1 MSQKMASPSTF
12 VKIPKN
18 RVGALIG
25 PNASNKEL
33 VEKKLGVQLAI
44 DSESGDVTIS
54 IPPETLDPSVL
65 FRAKEVVS
73 AIGRGFSPEKARRL
87 LDDEET
93 ALVIVDMRDFVG
105 KSESDI
111 KRLSGR
117 IIGREGKT
125 RRLIEELTD
134 AYVSVYGH
142 TVGIIGAAEEAEIAR
157 QAIEMFIRG
166 RLHTSVY
173 RFLHAKRRELKKK
186 KIEIWKKPYETP

>member
-1 MSQKMASPSTF
+1 MARPSTF

-25 PNASNKEL
+25 PAASTKGMIEERL
-33 VEKKLGVQLAI
+33 DIKLDV
-44 DSESGDVTIS
+44 DSESGGVNI
-54 IPPETLDPSVL
+54 TLAPDASDPSML
-65 FRAKEVVS
+65 FRAREVVM

-87 LDDEET
+87 LDDEDIT
-93 ALVIVDMRDFVG
+93 LIVVDLRVFVG

-117 IIGREGKT
+117 VIGREGKT
-125 RRLIEELTD
+125 RRLIEELTNTNL
-134 AYVSVYGH
+134 SVFGH
-142 TVGIIGAAEEAEIAR
+142 TISIIGTMQEAEIAR
-157 QAIEMFIRG
+157 QAVEMFVRG

-186 KIEIWKKPYETP
+186 KIELWKKP

>member
-1 MSQKMASPSTF
+1 MARPSTF

-18 RVGALIG
+18 RIGALIG
-25 PNASNKEL
+25 PDASTKEL
-33 VEKKLGVQLAI
+33 IEKKLGILLDV
-44 DSESGDVTIS
+44 DSESGDVCIS
-54 IPPETLDPSVL
+54 LASETSDPSMI
-65 FRAKEVVS
+65 FRAKEVVL
-73 AIGRGFSPEKARRL
+73 AIGRGFSPEKVRRL
-87 LDDEET
+87 LDDEE
-93 ALVIVDMRDFVG
+93 AMLVVVDLRNFVG

-134 AYVSVYGH
+134 TYVSVHGH
-142 TVGIIGAAEEAEIAR
+142 TISIIGAMEEVEIAR

-186 KIEIWKKPYETP
+186 KIELWKKPYEKT

>member
-1 MSQKMASPSTF
+1 MSRPSTL

-18 RVGALIG
+18 RIGALIG
-25 PNASNKEL
+25 PAASTKEFI
-33 VEKKLGVQLAI
+33 EKKLGIRLDV
-44 DSESGDVTIS
+44 DSESGDVRITLLT
-54 IPPETLDPSVL
+54 ETTDPSML
-65 FRAKEVVS
+65 FRAKEVVL
-73 AIGRGFSPEKARRL
+73 AIGRGFSPEKAGRL
-87 LDDEET
+87 LNDEE
-93 ALVIVDMRDFVG
+93 AMLIVIDLRDFVG

-134 AYVSVYGH
+134 TYVSVYGH
-142 TVGIIGAAEEAEIAR
+142 TIAVIGAIEEAEIAR

-173 RFLHAKRRELKKK
+173 RFLHAKRRKIKKRKMEL
-186 KIEIWKKPYETP
+186 WKKPYEKA

>member
-1 MSQKMASPSTF
+1 MVSPSTF

-33 VEKKLGVQLAI
+33 IEKKLGVQLAV
-44 DSESGDVTIS
+44 DSESGDVAIT
-54 IPPETLDPSVL
+54 IPPETHDPSML

-87 LDDEET
+87 LDDEE
-93 ALVIVDMRDFVG
+93 AVLVIVDMRDFVG

-142 TVGIIGAAEEAEIAR
+142 TVGIIGATEEAEIAR
-157 QAIEMFIRG
+157 QAVEMFIRG

-173 RFLHAKRRELKKK
+173 RFLHVKRRELKKK
-186 KIEIWKKPYETP
+186 KIEIWKKPYETT

>member
-1 MSQKMASPSTF
+1 MARPSTF

-18 RVGALIG
+18 RIGVLIG
-25 PNASNKEL
+25 PNASAKGL
-33 VEKKLGVQLAI
+33 IEKKLGIQLGV
-44 DSESGDVTIS
+44 DSESGDVI
-54 IPPETLDPSVL
+54 INLAPETIDPSML
-65 FRAKEVVS
+65 FRAKEVVL
-73 AIGRGFSPEKARRL
+73 AIGRGFSPEKVRRL
-87 LDDEET
+87 LDDEE
-93 ALVIVDMRDFVG
+93 AMLMVIDLRDFVG

-117 IIGREGKT
+117 IIGKEGKT

-134 AYVSVYGH
+134 TYVSVYGH
-142 TVGIIGAAEEAEIAR
+142 TISIIGAIEEVEIAR

-186 KIEIWKKPYETP
+186 KMELWKKPYKKA

>member
-1 MSQKMASPSTF
+1 MASPNTF

-18 RVGALIG
+18 RLGALIG

-33 VEKKLGVQLAI
+33 IEKKLGVQLAV
-44 DSESGDVTIS
+44 DSESGDVVITIS
-54 IPPETLDPSVL
+54 PKTRDPSML

-87 LDDEET
+87 LDDEE
-93 ALVIVDMRDFVG
+93 AVLMVVDMREFVG
-105 KSESDI
+105 KSESAI

-142 TVGIIGAAEEAEIAR
+142 TIGIIGATEEAEIAR

-186 KIEIWKKPYETP
+186 KVEIWKKPYETT